1 MMKLF
6 KKQRNAIY
14 YLNHPDIREVI
25 YGGAAGGGKSALL
38 CLRAIEMAQKYKGS
52 RWMLGRSKLKTLKQ
66 TTLNT
71 FFEVASAHDVGN
83 QFTFNQQSNTI
94 HFKNGSDIL
103 LKDLFYYPSDPEFDE
118 LGSLEI
124 CGAFVDE
131 VSQVTWK
138 AWQISQSRCRYKLH
152 EFDITPKIL
161 GTCNPWKGWGYNE
174 FYKPKRDGCLKKT
187 RAFVQALPTDNPHL
201 PKSYLD
207 SLLQLDEN
215 SRQRLY
221 YGNWEYD
228 DDPAWLIDSYD
239 AVVDIFTNEG
249 TGTGKYITVD
259 AARFGSDKAIMLV
272 WEGWRVIDYSV
283 MEISKTTDISAK
295 VKQFQRKYNIANR
308 HVIVD
313 SDGVGGGVADET
325 GAVNFV
331 NNAKPL
337 KVGGKD
343 ENFANLQS
351 QCGFYLADRIN
362 DSSLAIKC
370 ELPGGYKDE
379 IGEELEQLKKTMNDG
394 ESKKKLIGK
403 DSIKAMIGRSPD
415 WRDALLMRSY
425 FDLAPKRKP
434 NKAL

>member
-1 MMKLF
+1 MKLF
-6 KKQRNAIY
+6 KKQRNAIW
-14 YLNHPDIREVI
+14 YLNQPQISELV
-25 YGGAAGGGKSALL
+25 YGGAAGGGKTALL
-38 CLRAIEMAQKYKGS
+38 CLRAIEQCQKYPGS

-71 FFEVASAHDVGN
+71 FFEVSSALGINN
-83 QFTFNQQSNTI
+83 QFTFNGQSNSI
-94 HFKNGSDIL
+94 NFKNGSDIL

-138 AWQISQSRCRYKLH
+138 AWQISQSRCRYKLR
-152 EFDITPKIL
+152 EFGITPKIL

-174 FYKPKRDGCLKKT
+174 FYKPKRDGYLKKT
-187 RAFVQALPTDNPHL
+187 RAFIQALPTDNPHL

-239 AVVDIFTNEG
+239 AVADIFTNEG

-259 AARFGSDKAIMLV
+259 AARFGSDKAIILV

-295 VKQFQRKYNIANR
+295 VKKFQREYNIANR

-337 KVGGKD
+337 KVAGKD

-394 ESKKKLIGK
+394 ESKKKLMGK
-403 DSIKAMIGRSPD
+403 DSIKMMIGRSPD

-434 NKAL
+434 NKAI